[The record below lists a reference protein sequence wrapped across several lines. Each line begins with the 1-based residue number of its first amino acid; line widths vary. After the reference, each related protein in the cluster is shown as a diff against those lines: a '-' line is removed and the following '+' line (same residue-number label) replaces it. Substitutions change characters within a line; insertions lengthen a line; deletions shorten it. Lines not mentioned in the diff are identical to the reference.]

1 MHNDE
6 LKSETKKKYEN
17 MSTVIQIQSTIP
29 LLITAKKYLKL
40 YSTNRQGC
48 FEPKTFYRMK
58 ISSVIRFL
66 WS

>member
-1 MHNDE
+1 
-6 LKSETKKKYEN
+6 

-29 LLITAKKYLKL
+29 LLITAKTYLKL

-66 WS
+66 